1 MLRIEEVKVMRL
13 RVRGTPD
20 PGEMANAGEN
30 QGGGGGEDLT
40 AVKET
45 STLLQ

>member
-1 MLRIEEVKVMRL
+1 MIL
-13 RVRGTPD
+13 RVSGTAD
-20 PGEMANAGEN
+20 PAEMANAGEN

-40 AVKET
+40 TVRET